1 MTNQFAG
8 TIVDFMFVCLFNFTL
23 SRVKYLSVGEAY
35 QDVSTD
41 WLGGILLQMREEDK
55 TICIDSYGSRLV
67 FLGQLI
73 NDTMLLFRDVTAI
86 MKFLVTLP
94 AARPKP
100 RLPNTH
106 IYIYVFELFLS

>member
-55 TICIDSYGSRLV
+55 TI
-67 FLGQLI
+67 
-73 NDTMLLFRDVTAI
+73 
-86 MKFLVTLP
+86 
-94 AARPKP
+94 
-100 RLPNTH
+100 
-106 IYIYVFELFLS
+106 